1 MAREAA
7 PAGAGLHGV
16 FDGRTQGGRLMT
28 MRRTVARGAAIAIAL
43 IGLLAGAT
51 ASAQVTT
58 GTITGTVR
66 DPQGAAVPGA
76 TVTITNTGQGTSS
89 TLTSAADGSFMA
101 PFLIPG
107 SYDVTV
113 ELGGFRKFTHK
124 GVVLQVNQRARVDA
138 ALEVGGMTETTEVI
152 GLAPLTRTDTAEMGE
167 VIEERAV
174 RELPLN
180 GRNFATLVY
189 LTPGVTAGQVGE
201 NLSGASTF
209 NPRGAS
215 NFNALGSQANTNAWL
230 VDGID
235 NNEFTFNTVI
245 VQPTVESVREFK
257 VLTGT
262 FSAEFGRGA
271 GVVSVSTKSG
281 NNEWHGTVFEYLRN
295 EKFDAKNFF
304 ALPTAPKAPL
314 DRHQFGASLS
324 GPIVKNKTFFFVDY
338 AGQSEQRGQVFVNT
352 VPTEAMRRGDFSD
365 YRAPNGSP
373 ITIYDPLTTRPN
385 PNGTGVIRDPFPGN
399 IIPANRLDTVGMN
412 VGSIYPMPNGPGS
425 FDNYTST
432 INRDVSGHS
441 FTGRIDHRA
450 GDRDSF
456 FARFSYEKY
465 NLDAPQGQAACCLET
480 PASAA
485 AQFDLGP
492 FVAGI
497 QNTRLTTMG
506 GVINWTH
513 LFGPTVVNE
522 LRIGFAKTNPETRQ
536 SDYGHES
543 ATSLGIQGIN
553 VSEYTTG
560 LPNLNIQDVTGISG
574 GPAFLPVNPK
584 QIHYQIE
591 DTLSWVTG
599 RHSLKTGYR
608 FILRKPTPFTHTNTR
623 SSIAINRNL
632 TNNPQTNSQ
641 GSGFATLLLGYTTG
655 GSRGFLLD
663 FYEFTNSEHS
673 LFVQDDWKLSDRITV
688 NAGLRWEVYVP
699 DTEAE
704 NRLPNYDVEGKRLVY
719 AGENATERANKETRM
734 GNLAP
739 RIGVAWDVTG
749 DAKNVLRAGYGRSY
763 FPIPHAAGNLLDQ
776 NVPDSISQNYS
787 VETNP
792 LDFSPSRVPRL
803 SQPFPAIV
811 PVKPMTTAEL
821 NAANPL
827 VFGHAFS
834 NETPNMDT
842 WQVSYERQITNTM
855 MAEVAYVG
863 SKGRNLI
870 WVGNINEVQP
880 GPGTQA
886 SRRLIQELSNV
897 STINYFVPTNKSS
910 YNSLQVKVNQR
921 FSRGLQYLLSYTFGK
936 SLDHAGA
943 PASGGGAVG
952 GPQSVTLFDES
963 RGPSGFDTKHRF
975 VASWVW
981 SLPFGEGRALANGGI
996 LKPILENW
1004 QFAGIVTLSTGR
1016 PFTVFLNTGVNNGA
1030 PSWPDRIGDGR
1041 LDSPTVDQWFDPT
1054 AFVAPTPN
1062 TYGTSGRGV
1071 LYAPG
1076 TQTIDVSL
1084 SRTFPIKMFRL
1095 QFRADAFNL
1104 FNTPQFGFPNANI
1117 GSPTVGRIT
1126 STIADNRS
1134 MQFALKLDW

>member
-1 MAREAA
+1 MRRIATV
-7 PAGAGLHGV
+7 GMLAGL
-16 FDGRTQGGRLMT
+16 
-28 MRRTVARGAAIAIAL
+28 AA
-43 IGLLAGAT
+43 LLALPA
-51 ASAQVTT
+51 AAQVTT
-58 GTITGTVR
+58 GTIVGTVQ
-66 DPQGAAVPGA
+66 DQQGASVPGA
-76 TVTITNTGQGTSS
+76 TVTITNIGKGTSS
-89 TLTSAADGSFMA
+89 SHTTDGAGSYMA

-107 SYDVTV
+107 SYDVAV
-113 ELGGFRKFTHK
+113 ELTGFRRWVHK

-138 ALEVGGMTETTEVI
+138 TLDVGGLTETTEVI
-152 GLAPLTRTDTAEMGE
+152 GLAPLTRTDSAEMGE

-189 LTPGVTAGQVGE
+189 LAPGITPGQVGE

-215 NFNALGSQANTNAWL
+215 NFNALGSSANTNAWL

-295 EKFDAKNFF
+295 ERFDAKNFF
-304 ALPTAPKAPL
+304 ALPTATKAPL
-314 DRHQFGASLS
+314 DRHQYGAALS
-324 GPIVKNKTFFFVDY
+324 GPIIKNKTFFFVDW
-338 AGQSEQRGQVFVNT
+338 AAQREDRGQVFVNT

-365 YRAPNGSP
+365 YRAANGSL
-373 ITIYDPLTTRPN
+373 ILIYDPLTTQVN
-385 PNGTGVIRDPFPGN
+385 PNGAGFIRQPFPGN
-399 IIPANRLDTVGMN
+399 IIPANRLDSVGLN
-412 VGSIYPMPNGPGS
+412 VGSIYPLPNGPGA
-425 FDNYTST
+425 FNNYTST
-432 INRDVSGHS
+432 VNRSVRGNS
-441 FTGRIDHRA
+441 FTGRVDHRQ

-456 FARFSYEKY
+456 FVRFSYEKFS
-465 NLDAPQGQAACCLET
+465 LDAPQGQAACCLPT
-480 PASAA
+480 PPEAASR
-485 AQFDLGP
+485 FDLGP

-506 GVINWTH
+506 GVMNWTH

-522 LRIGFAKTNPETRQ
+522 LRIGFAKTNPETVQ
-536 SDYGHES
+536 SDFGTQA

-553 VSEYTTG
+553 LNEFATG
-560 LPNLNIQDVTGISG
+560 LPNLNIQDVTGLSG

-599 RHSLKTGYR
+599 RHSFKTGYR
-608 FILRKPTPFTHTNTR
+608 FILRKPSPYTNGNTR

-641 GSGFATLLLGYTTG
+641 GSGYATLLLGMTTG
-655 GSRGFLLD
+655 GSRAFLLD
-663 FYEFTNSEHS
+663 VFDYTNSEHS
-673 LFVQDDWKLSDRITV
+673 LFVQDDWKLSNRVTL
-688 NAGLRWEVYVP
+688 NLGLRYEVYVP
-699 DTEAE
+699 DTERE
-704 NRLPNYDVEGKRLVY
+704 NRLPNYDVEGMRLVY
-719 AGENATERANKETRM
+719 AGEDGATERANKETRW
-734 GNLAP
+734 GNFAP

-749 DAKNVLRAGYGRSY
+749 DAKNVVRAGYGKSF
-763 FPIPHAAGNLLDQ
+763 FPVPHAAGNLLDQ
-776 NVPDSISQNYS
+776 NVPNSISQNYS

-792 LDFSPSRVPRL
+792 LVYTPDRVPRL
-803 SQPFPAIV
+803 SNPFPAIV
-811 PVKPMTTAEL
+811 PLQPRTTAEL
-821 NAANPL
+821 NAANPT
-827 VFGHAFS
+827 VFGHAYS
-834 NETPNMDT
+834 NETPHMHT
-842 WQVSYERQITNTM
+842 WQVSYARQITNTLM
-855 MAEVAYVG
+855 GEVAYVG
-863 SKGRNLI
+863 SKGVNLI
-870 WVGNINEVQP
+870 WGGNINEVQP
-880 GPGTQA
+880 GPGSQA
-886 SRRLIQELSNV
+886 SRRLIQPLSNV
-897 STINYFVPTNKSS
+897 STINYFNPTNSSS
-910 YNSLQVKVNQR
+910 YNSLQAKLDKR
-921 FSRGLQYLLSYTFGK
+921 FSNGLQFLAAYTFGK
-936 SLDHAGA
+936 SLDYAGA

-952 GPQSVTLFDES
+952 NAQSVTLFDQS
-963 RGPSGFDTKHRF
+963 RGPSGFDVKHRF
-975 VASWVW
+975 VLSWVW
-981 SLPFGEGRALANGGI
+981 ALPFGEGHAIADGGL

-1004 QFAGIVTLSTGR
+1004 QFSGIVTLSTGR

-1030 PSWPDRIGDGR
+1030 PSWPNRIGDGR
-1041 LDSPTVDQWFDPT
+1041 LDNPTVDQWFDPT
-1054 AFVAPTPN
+1054 AFVAPPPN

-1076 TQTIDVSL
+1076 TQTVDVSL
-1084 SRTFPIKMFRL
+1084 SRTFPISMFRL

>member
-1 MAREAA
+1 
-7 PAGAGLHGV
+7 
-16 FDGRTQGGRLMT
+16 MT
-28 MRRTVARGAAIAIAL
+28 MRKTAARGAAIALAL
-43 IGLLAGAT
+43 VGLLAGAT
-51 ASAQVTT
+51 ADAQVTT

-76 TVTITNTGQGTSS
+76 TVTITNQGQGTSS
-89 TLTSAADGSFMA
+89 THTTATDGSFVA

-107 SYDVTV
+107 TYDVTV
-113 ELGGFRKFTHK
+113 ELAGFRKFTHK

-138 ALEVGGMTETTEVI
+138 GLEVGGLTEATEVV
-152 GLAPLTRTDTAEMGE
+152 GLAPLTRTDSAEMGD
-167 VIEERAV
+167 VIDERAV

-180 GRNFATLVY
+180 GRNFASLVY
-189 LTPGVTAGQVGE
+189 LAPGITPGQAGE

-314 DRHQFGASLS
+314 DRHQYGASLS
-324 GPIVKNKTFFFVDY
+324 GPIIKNKTFFFVDY
-338 AGQSEQRGQVFVNT
+338 SGIKEDRGQVFVNT
-352 VPTEAMRRGDFSD
+352 VPTDAMKRGDFSD
-365 YRAPNGSP
+365 YRDRNGNL
-373 ITIYDPLTTRPN
+373 ILIYDPLTTAAN
-385 PNGTGVIRDPFPGN
+385 PAGGFTRQPFPGN
-399 IIPANRLDTVGMN
+399 VIPADRLDSVGMN
-412 VGSIYPMPNGPGS
+412 VGSIYPSPNGPGA

-432 INRDVSGHS
+432 VDRTVRDNS

-456 FARFSYEKY
+456 FVRFSYEKY
-465 NLDAPQGQAACCLET
+465 SLDAPQGQAACCLPT
-480 PASAA
+480 PDAA
-485 AQFDLGP
+485 AAAFDLGP

-497 QNTRLTTMG
+497 QNTRLTTHG

-522 LRIGFAKTNPETRQ
+522 LRIGYAKTNPETRQ

-632 TNNPQTNSQ
+632 TNNPATNSQ

-663 FYEFTNSEHS
+663 FYDYTNSEHS
-673 LFVQDDWKLSDRITV
+673 IFVQDDWKLSNRVTV
-688 NAGLRWEVYVP
+688 NLGLRYEVYVP

-704 NRLPNYDVEGKRLVY
+704 NRLPNYDVEGMRLVY
-719 AGENATERANKETRM
+719 AGEDGTSERANKETRW

-763 FPIPHAAGNLLDQ
+763 FPVPHAAGNLLDQ
-776 NVPDSISQNYS
+776 NVPNSISQNYS

-792 LDFSPSRVPRL
+792 LVYTPDRVPRL
-803 SQPFPAIV
+803 SNPFPAIV
-811 PVKPMTTAEL
+811 PVKPITTADL
-821 NAANPL
+821 NAANPI

-834 NETPNMDT
+834 NETPHMDT
-842 WQVSYERQITNTM
+842 WQVSYERQLTNTL

-863 SKGRNLI
+863 SKGSNLI

-886 SRRLIQELSNV
+886 SRRLIQPLSNV
-897 STINYFVPTNKSS
+897 TQVLYFDTNNRSS
-910 YNSLQVKVNQR
+910 YNSLQAKLNKR
-921 FSRGLQYLLSYTFGK
+921 FSNGLQFLAAYTFGK
-936 SLDHAGA
+936 SLDYAGA

-963 RGPSGFDTKHRF
+963 RGPSGFDVKHRF
-975 VASWVW
+975 VLSWVW
-981 SLPFGEGRALANGGI
+981 ALPFGEGHSFADSGI
-996 LKPILENW
+996 LKALLENW
-1004 QFAGIVTLSTGR
+1004 QFGGIVTLSSGR

-1030 PSWPDRIGDGR
+1030 PSWPNRIGDGK
-1041 LDSPTVDQWFDPT
+1041 LDDPTPELWFDV
-1054 AFVAPTPN
+1054 ADFVAPPPN
-1062 TYGTSGRGV
+1062 TYGDSGRGI
-1071 LYAPG
+1071 LTAPG

-1084 SRTFPIKMFRL
+1084 SRAFPIKAFRL
-1095 QFRADAFNL
+1095 QFRVDAFNL
-1104 FNTPQFGFPNANI
+1104 FNTPQFGFPNQNI
-1117 GSPTVGRIT
+1117 GSPTAGRIT
-1126 STIADNRS
+1126 TTLGDNRS